1 MKKKLVAFIITLFFV
16 SGGVD
21 AQQAYFIDGYHGG
34 IYGHYP
40 VGQTSFIALKL
51 RQNPDWRV
59 NIEIEPESWN
69 VVKLRDPEGYAAFKR
84 LFKDQSVETGRIEY
98 INPTYAQ
105 SYFFGTSG
113 ESAIRQFEY
122 GMRLIR
128 KHFPEAVFS
137 TYSAEEPCFTSC
149 LPTILKSFGFSYAS
163 TKNPNT
169 MWGGYVNAYGG
180 ELVNWMGP
188 DGTKLLTVPRYA
200 CEDLSPN
207 STWTSVA
214 SYNSKEYI
222 HKCLEAGI
230 KNPVGMCIQDAAW
243 SHGWD
248 KGPWLG
254 QDTSGY
260 YTPTAYKTWRDY
272 IQNSSVAT
280 TQDDWHATQEDIL
293 PGLMWGT
300 QVMQRLSTEVRASEN
315 AIVQAEKMA
324 VYARLYKGMDWPASV
339 IDEGWRT
346 LLLSQHHDCWI
357 VPYNNLME
365 GKNWAE
371 TVTDWTTAT
380 NLNSQKVIHHALD
393 LLTEKGQ
400 STVRIYNTLAIDR
413 DELVSVE
420 VPEAWTNSE
429 WMVADGKGKTYPT
442 QLISEKGNT
451 RMFFRA
457 KVPSTGHASYT
468 LHKADKTKKNGPE
481 IIKNTDGTYKL
492 ESDLYTLILDP
503 VQGGIIRSLKAKK
516 ARGYEFVD
524 QTEERNFNEIRGYF
538 VDEGRFIS
546 STEQPAKIRI
556 VEQGPLF
563 VKIAIEGKIGKHPFT
578 QTICLAQ
585 GEPRIDMYVKLDWIG
600 NPHIGEPGI
609 PFDAKNPRKAFYDD
623 RYKLLVHFPSNIS
636 KQQIYKN
643 APFDVCE
650 SRLENTFFN
659 RWDSIKHNIILNWVD
674 LASKDKPYGLALFT
688 DHTTSYAHGQDFPL
702 SLNLQYAGKGLW
714 GRDYNITRPTEIT
727 YAIMPHSGTWEK
739 NHLWTWSERRNEPL
753 LATLTDDSSLNT
765 GSFFHT
771 ENNAYELVSMTYK
784 EDGLYIRLFNAQDN
798 QAPKTLT
805 FSTENMK
812 ACLVELD
819 GRLIENLPVSA
830 KNNTSSIKISIPRY
844 GIRTLKIS
852 DISLSR

>member
-1 MKKKLVAFIITLFFV
+1 MKKKLIALLVVLILIPGWA
-16 SGGVD
+16 S

-40 VGQTSFIALKL
+40 VGQTAFIALKL

-59 NIEIEPESWN
+59 NLEIEPESWD
-69 VVKLRDPEGYAAFKR
+69 VVKQRDPEGYAAFKR

-98 INPTYAQ
+98 VNPTYAQ

-113 ESAIRQFEY
+113 ESTIRQFEY
-122 GMRLIR
+122 GMQLIR
-128 KHFPEAVFS
+128 KHFPEAVFT

-180 ELVNWMGP
+180 ELVNWVGP

-200 CEDLSPN
+200 CENLSPN

-222 HKCLEAGI
+222 RKCLAAGI
-230 KNPVGMCIQDAAW
+230 GNPVGMCIQDAAW

-248 KGPWLG
+248 NGPWLG
-254 QDTSGY
+254 RDTSAY

-272 IQNSSVAT
+272 IRNCSVGT
-280 TQDDWHATQEDIL
+280 TTDDWHATQEDFL

-300 QVMQRLSTEVRASEN
+300 QVMQRLATEVRTSEN

-324 VYARLYKGMDWPASV
+324 AYGRLYKGMEWPAER

-357 VPYNNLME
+357 VPYNNLKDN
-365 GKNWAE
+365 KNWAE
-371 TVTDWTTAT
+371 TVTDWTAST
-380 NLNSQKVIHHALD
+380 NRISREVIREAFGLM
-393 LLTEKGQ
+393 TEKGQ
-400 STVRIYNTLAIDR
+400 TAVRVYNTLATER

-420 VPEAWTNSE
+420 VPGAWASDK
-429 WMVADGKGKTYPT
+429 WVVADRKGKTYPA
-442 QLISEKGNT
+442 QLVAENGHT
-451 RMFFRA
+451 RLFFRA
-457 KVPSTGHASYT
+457 QVPSAGYASYA
-468 LHKADKTKKNGPE
+468 LRKAEPAKTNGPR
-481 IIKNTDGTYKL
+481 ITQNADGTYLL
-492 ESDLYTLILDP
+492 ESDLYALVIDP
-503 VQGGIIRSLKAKK
+503 SRGGIIRSLKSAK
-516 ARGYEFVD
+516 ARGYEYVD
-524 QTEERNFNEIRGYF
+524 RTDERSFNEMRGYF

-546 STEQPAKIRI
+546 STEQPAKVRI

-563 VKIAIEGKIGKHPFT
+563 ATVAIEGRIGNHPFT
-578 QTICLAQ
+578 QTIRLVQ
-585 GEPRIDMYVKLDWIG
+585 GDLRIEMRVKLDWKG

-609 PFDAKNPRKAFYDD
+609 PFDSKDPRKAFYDD
-623 RYKLLVHFPSNIS
+623 RYKLLVHFPVNLPE
-636 KQQIYKN
+636 QQIYKN

-659 RWDSIKHNIILNWVD
+659 RWDSIKNNLILNWVD
-674 LASKDKPYGLALFT
+674 LGSRNKPYGLALFT

-702 SLNLQYAGKGLW
+702 SLDLQYAGKGLW
-714 GRDYNITRPTEIT
+714 GRDYDITRPTEIT
-727 YAIMPHSGTWEK
+727 YAIMPHTGTWEK
-739 NHLWTWSERRNEPL
+739 SRLWTWSERRNEPL
-753 LATLTDDSSLNT
+753 LATLTGDSSPDS
-765 GSFFHT
+765 GSFFRIEDH
-771 ENNAYELVSMTYK
+771 AYELVSMTCK
-784 EDGLYIRLFNAQDN
+784 GNDLYIRLFNAQGN

-805 FSTENMK
+805 FSVEDMK
-812 ACLVELD
+812 ASLVELD
-819 GRLIENLPVSA
+819 GRPAGDLAVSK
-830 KNNTSSIKISIPRY
+830 KNKASSVTLSIPRY

-852 DISLSR
+852 DIF